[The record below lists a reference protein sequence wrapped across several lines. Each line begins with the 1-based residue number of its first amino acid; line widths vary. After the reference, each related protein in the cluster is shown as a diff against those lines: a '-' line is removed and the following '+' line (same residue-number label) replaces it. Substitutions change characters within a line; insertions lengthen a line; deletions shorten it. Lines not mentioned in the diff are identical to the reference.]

1 MGNYQLTYKP
11 FGESTILIEWPQII
25 SMEILNDIR
34 IFVAKIESKNNEN
47 ILELNF
53 IYCSLLIIYNS
64 KNNCFNEIK
73 NTLIS
78 LYANEENVPVKSE
91 KILWHIPVCYDE
103 KFGIDLSYLSSEK
116 KLSVEKII
124 SLHSSVDYTVYG
136 IGFLPGFLYLG
147 ELSDK
152 LYFPRRNFPRIN
164 VPKGAVAIGAKQTGI
179 YPQSSPGGWHIIGN
193 TPISLFDVKK
203 ETPCV
208 ITPGD
213 EIRFK
218 AITKEEYEV
227 IKIAQEQGNYELKR
241 VIHG

>member
-1 MGNYQLTYKP
+1 LGNYQLTYKP
-11 FGESTILIEWPQII
+11 FGESAILIEWPQII
-25 SMEILNDIR
+25 SKEILNDIR
-34 IFVAKIESKNNEN
+34 VFVAKIEYKNNEN

-78 LYANEENVPVKSE
+78 LYDNEMIVTVKSE
-91 KILWHIPVCYDE
+91 KTLWHIPVCYDE
-103 KFGIDLSYLSSEK
+103 KFGIDLIYLSSEK
-116 KLSVEKII
+116 KITVEKII
-124 SLHSSVDYTVYG
+124 SLHRSVDYTVYG
-136 IGFLPGFLYLG
+136 MGFLPGFLYLG
-147 ELSDK
+147 GLSDK
-152 LYFPRRNFPRIN
+152 LNFPRRNSPRLI
-164 VPKGAVAIGAKQTGI
+164 VPKGAVAIGGNHTGI

-203 ETPCV
+203 ETPSV

-218 AITKEEYEV
+218 EISKEEYEV
-227 IKIAQEQGNYELKR
+227 IRIAQKQGSYELKR
-241 VIHG
+241 VIND

>member
-11 FGESTILIEWPQII
+11 FGESAILIEWPQII
-25 SMEILNDIR
+25 SKEILNDIR
-34 IFVAKIESKNNEN
+34 VFVTKIEYKNSEN

-78 LYANEENVPVKSE
+78 LYDNEMIVPVKSE
-91 KILWHIPVCYDE
+91 KTLWHIPVCYDE
-103 KFGIDLSYLSSEK
+103 KFGIDLIYLSSEK
-116 KLSVEKII
+116 KIAVEKII

-147 ELSDK
+147 GLSDK
-152 LYFPRRNFPRIN
+152 LYFPRRNSPRLI
-164 VPKGAVAIGAKQTGI
+164 VPKGAVAIGGNQTGI
-179 YPQSSPGGWHIIGN
+179 YPQNSPGGWHIIGN
-193 TPISLFDVKK
+193 TPIPLFDVKK
-203 ETPCV
+203 EMPCV

-213 EIRFK
+213 EIRFIE
-218 AITKEEYEV
+218 ITKEEYEV
-227 IKIAQEQGNYELKR
+227 IKIAQNQGSYELKR
-241 VIHG
+241 VIHD

>member
-1 MGNYQLTYKP
+1 LVNYQLTYKP
-11 FGESTILIEWPQII
+11 YGESAILIEWPQII
-25 SMEILNDIR
+25 SKEMLKDIR
-34 IFVAKIESKNNEN
+34 DFVTKIEHDKSEN

-53 IYCSLLIIYNS
+53 IYCSLLINYNS
-64 KNNCFNEIK
+64 KNSCFNEIK

-78 LYANEENVPVKSE
+78 LYHKEMIVHIKSE

-103 KFGIDLSYLSSEK
+103 KFGIDLIYSSTEK

-124 SLHSSVDYTVYG
+124 SLHSNVDYTVYG

-147 ELSDK
+147 GLSEK
-152 LYFPRRNFPRIN
+152 LYIPRRNTPRLN
-164 VPKGAVAIGAKQTGI
+164 VPKGAVAIGGNQTGI

-203 ETPCV
+203 ESPCT

-213 EIRFK
+213 EIRFI

-227 IKIAQEQGNYELKR
+227 IKMAEKQGSYELKR

>member
-11 FGESTILIEWPQII
+11 FGESAILIEWPQII
-25 SMEILNDIR
+25 SKEILNDIWV
-34 IFVAKIESKNNEN
+34 FVAKIESENSEN

-73 NTLIS
+73 NNLIS
-78 LYANEENVPVKSE
+78 LYDNELIVPVKSE

-147 ELSDK
+147 GLSDK
-152 LYFPRRNFPRIN
+152 LYFPRRNSPRLN
-164 VPKGAVAIGAKQTGI
+164 VPKGAVAIGGKQTGI

-203 ETPCV
+203 ESPCV

-213 EIRFK
+213 EIRFNE
-218 AITKEEYEV
+218 ITKEEYEV
-227 IKIAQEQGNYELKR
+227 IKIAQKQGSYELKR

>member
-1 MGNYQLTYKP
+1 
-11 FGESTILIEWPQII
+11 
-25 SMEILNDIR
+25 LNDIR
-34 IFVAKIESKNNEN
+34 VFVAKIEYKNNEN

-78 LYANEENVPVKSE
+78 LYDNEMIVTVKSE
-91 KILWHIPVCYDE
+91 KTLWHIPVCYDE
-103 KFGIDLSYLSSEK
+103 KFGIDLIYLSSEK
-116 KLSVEKII
+116 KITVEKII
-124 SLHSSVDYTVYG
+124 SLHRSVDYTVYG
-136 IGFLPGFLYLG
+136 MGFLPGFLYLG
-147 ELSDK
+147 GLSDK
-152 LYFPRRNFPRIN
+152 LNFPRRNSPRLI
-164 VPKGAVAIGAKQTGI
+164 VPKGAVAIGGNHTGI

-203 ETPCV
+203 ETPSV

-218 AITKEEYEV
+218 EISKEEYEV
-227 IKIAQEQGNYELKR
+227 IRIAQKQGSYELKR
-241 VIHG
+241 VIND

>member
-11 FGESTILIEWPQII
+11 FGESAILIEWPQII
-25 SMEILNDIR
+25 SKEILNDIR
-34 IFVAKIESKNNEN
+34 AFVAKIESENSEN

-73 NTLIS
+73 NALIS
-78 LYANEENVPVKSE
+78 LYDNESVVPFKS
-91 KILWHIPVCYDE
+91 KKTLWNIPVCYDE
-103 KFGIDLSYLSSEK
+103 KFGIDLAYLSSEK
-116 KLSVEKII
+116 KLAVEKII
-124 SLHSSVDYTVYG
+124 SLHCSVDYTVYG

-147 ELSDK
+147 GLSEK
-152 LYFPRRNFPRIN
+152 LYFPRRNSPRLT
-164 VPKGAVAIGAKQTGI
+164 VPKGAVAIGGNQTGI

-203 ETPCV
+203 ETPCL

-227 IKIAQEQGNYELKR
+227 IKIAQKQRSYELKS

>member
-1 MGNYQLTYKP
+1 MVNYQLTYKP
-11 FGESTILIEWPQII
+11 FGESAILIEWPQII
-25 SMEILNDIR
+25 SKEILNDIR
-34 IFVAKIESKNNEN
+34 AFVAKIESENSEN

-64 KNNCFNEIK
+64 KNSCFNEIK

-78 LYANEENVPVKSE
+78 LYDNELIVQVESE

-103 KFGIDLSYLSSEK
+103 KFGIDLIYLSSEK

-124 SLHSSVDYTVYG
+124 SLHCSIDYTVYG

-147 ELSDK
+147 GLSEK
-152 LYFPRRNFPRIN
+152 LYIPRRNSPRLS
-164 VPKGAVAIGAKQTGI
+164 VPKGAVAIGGKQTGI
-179 YPQSSPGGWHIIGN
+179 YPQRSPGGWHIIGN
-193 TPISLFDVKK
+193 TPILLFDVKK
-203 ETPCV
+203 ESPCT

-213 EIRFK
+213 EIRFI

-227 IKIAQEQGNYELKR
+227 IKIAQKQGNYELKR

>member
-11 FGESTILIEWPQII
+11 FGESAILIEWPQII
-25 SMEILNDIR
+25 SKKILNDIR
-34 IFVAKIESKNNEN
+34 IFVAKIESENSEN

-73 NTLIS
+73 NSLIS
-78 LYANEENVPVKSE
+78 LYDNEVIVPAKSE

-103 KFGIDLSYLSSEK
+103 KFGIDLIYLSSEK
-116 KLSVEKII
+116 KISVEKII

-147 ELSDK
+147 GLSDK
-152 LYFPRRNFPRIN
+152 LYFPRRNSPRLN
-164 VPKGAVAIGAKQTGI
+164 VPKGAVAIGGNQTGI

-218 AITKEEYEV
+218 KITKEEYEV
-227 IKIAQEQGNYELKR
+227 IKIAQEQGSYKLKR

>member
-1 MGNYQLTYKP
+1 MGNYQLTYKSL
-11 FGESTILIEWPQII
+11 GESAILIEWPQII
-25 SMEILNDIR
+25 SKEILNDIR
-34 IFVAKIESKNNEN
+34 DFVAKIESENSEN

-78 LYANEENVPVKSE
+78 LYDNELNVQVKSE

-103 KFGIDLSYLSSEK
+103 KFGIDLLYLSSEK
-116 KLSVEKII
+116 KLVVEKII
-124 SLHSSVDYTVYG
+124 SLHCSVDYTVYG

-147 ELSDK
+147 GLSEK
-152 LYFPRRNFPRIN
+152 LYFPRRNSPRLK
-164 VPKGAVAIGAKQTGI
+164 VPKGAIAIGGNQTGI

-203 ETPCV
+203 KSPCT

-213 EIRFK
+213 EIRFI

-227 IKIAQEQGNYELKR
+227 IKIAQKQGNYELKR

>member
-1 MGNYQLTYKP
+1 
-11 FGESTILIEWPQII
+11 
-25 SMEILNDIR
+25 MEILNDIR

-147 ELSDK
+147 GLSNK
-152 LYFPRRNFPRIN
+152 LYFPRRNSPRLN
-164 VPKGAVAIGAKQTGI
+164 VPKGAVAIGGNQTGI

>member
-1 MGNYQLTYKP
+1 MGKYQLTYKP
-11 FGESTILIEWPQII
+11 YGESAILIEWPQII
-25 SMEILNDIR
+25 SKEILNDIR
-34 IFVAKIESKNNEN
+34 DFVAKIESENSEN

-78 LYANEENVPVKSE
+78 LYDNELIVHVKSE

-103 KFGIDLSYLSSEK
+103 KFGIDLTYLSSEK
-116 KLSVEKII
+116 KSDVEKII
-124 SLHSSVDYTVYG
+124 SLHCSVDYTVYG

-147 ELSDK
+147 GLSEK
-152 LYFPRRNFPRIN
+152 LYFPRRNSPRLN
-164 VPKGAVAIGAKQTGI
+164 VPKGAIAIGGNQTGI

-203 ETPCV
+203 ESPCT

-213 EIRFK
+213 EIRFI

-227 IKIAQEQGNYELKR
+227 IKIAQKQGNYELKR